1 MLLFDCTNAFGTMR
15 REAALDVL
23 AAECPEVAAALR
35 PWLTQPARCRLRRA
49 GDAEGWEEIFTND
62 GLPQGCAGS
71 PVAFSLGLRPC
82 IEDLKRR
89 LAGRLGREAA
99 DGVTVLAYL
108 DDITVICEEE
118 LAEAAI
124 DCMEEALAPAGLR
137 LNLSKLCVF
146 TGSLQRPPGRKAG
159 QAWEAQPRHDGF
171 TLLGTPTQAEG
182 RHGAE
187 GAAAIPVGSP
197 AYVEDWLQRRLAK
210 VGALALQ
217 LGAARAS

>member
-1 MLLFDCTNAFGTMR
+1 VLLFDCTNAFGTMH

-99 DGVTVLAYL
+99 DGVMVLAYL

-146 TGSLQRPPGRKAG
+146 TGSLQRPPRRAPRSHRRRPPSRPPGRCHCHRAPLPP
-159 QAWEAQPRHDGF
+159 Q
-171 TLLGTPTQAEG
+171 LPT
-182 RHGAE
+182 
-187 GAAAIPVGSP
+187 GAATTTDGREPTDAP
-197 AYVEDWLQRRLAK
+197 
-210 VGALALQ
+210 
-217 LGAARAS
+217 